1 MDVKELSS
9 KYQVRKLIAQ
19 DVDLIYELSIGN
31 PMFYEYCPPYVTKEG
46 ITDDMSALPPGKSL
60 DDKFYIGYFSNSEL
74 MAIMDLIFSYPNK
87 NTAWIG
93 LFMMNQ
99 KYQGKG
105 YGSKIIEECVIHLKH
120 LGFESI
126 QLAFAKGNF
135 QSEAFW
141 QKNGFD
147 KTGNESQNEEYTAVT
162 MQRIL

>member
-9 KYQVRKLIAQ
+9 KYQVRKMTASDI
-19 DVDLIYELSIGN
+19 DTIYKLSIGN
-31 PMFYEYCPPYVTKEG
+31 PMFYKYCSPYVTKES
-46 ITDDMSALPPGKSL
+46 IANDMNALPPGTSI
-60 DDKFYIGYFSNSEL
+60 DDKFYVGYFSNNEL
-74 MAIMDLIFSYPNK
+74 IAVMDLIFSYPNK

-99 KYQGKG
+99 DYQGKG
-105 YGSKIIEECVIHLKH
+105 NGSNIVEECVTHLKH

-126 QLAFAKGNF
+126 QLAFAKGNS

-141 QKNGFD
+141 KKNGFN
-147 KTGNESQNEEYTAVT
+147 KTGSESKNEKYTAVI

>member
-9 KYQVRKLIAQ
+9 KYQVRKMTAQ

-31 PMFYEYCPPYVTKEG
+31 PVFYEYCPPHVTKES
-46 ITDDMSALPPGKSL
+46 IADDMSALPPGKSV
-60 DDKFYIGYFSNSEL
+60 DDKFYVGYFSNNEL
-74 MAIMDLIFSYPNK
+74 IAIMDLIFSYPNK

-99 KYQGKG
+99 NYQGKG
-105 YGSKIIEECVIHLKH
+105 NGSKIIEECATHLKH
-120 LGFESI
+120 LGFGSI
-126 QLAFAKGNF
+126 QLAFAKGNL

-147 KTGNESQNEEYTAVT
+147 KTGIESKNEEYTAVV